1 MGVAQTGRSRGGSRI
16 GVSART
22 PANIAKAFRNY
33 QFDLDLVGSAA
44 SQAINDPSKAMTPA
58 AFASA
63 AGKVYPQG
71 VPPTPMP
78 TLEKGLQGILAAKGE
93 AMASND
99 PLVAALRDLEPAG
112 PSRAGFDI
120 GMAATGAK
128 IANANPAIA
137 AARKGDPFYIL
148 GFDIATGTF
157 GDPALGALGNT
168 LPGPGSAA
176 IRDALDRKST
186 RLNS

>member
-1 MGVAQTGRSRGGSRI
+1 
-16 GVSART
+16 
-22 PANIAKAFRNY
+22 
-33 QFDLDLVGSAA
+33 
-44 SQAINDPSKAMTPA
+44 
-58 AFASA
+58 
-63 AGKVYPQG
+63 
-71 VPPTPMP
+71 MP

-112 PSRAGFDI
+112 PSRV
-120 GMAATGAK
+120 
-128 IANANPAIA
+128 
-137 AARKGDPFYIL
+137 

-176 IRDALDRKST
+176 IRDALHPAGQRGFNDSMVLNLKSKK
-186 RLNS
+186 

>member
-22 PANIAKAFRNY
+22 PA
-33 QFDLDLVGSAA
+33 D
-44 SQAINDPSKAMTPA
+44 
-58 AFASA
+58 FASA

-112 PSRAGFDI
+112 PSRVGFDI
-120 GMAATGAK
+120 GMAAVGEQ
-128 IANANPAIA
+128 
-137 AARKGDPFYIL
+137 
-148 GFDIATGTF
+148 
-157 GDPALGALGNT
+157 T
-168 LPGPGSAA
+168 LWGPG
-176 IRDALDRKST
+176 
-186 RLNS
+186 